1 MSEQSAFDVNVVGH
15 RFDGTSPD
23 LVRSPSNVAP
33 IGQISHA
40 PGAAWLPLAA
50 INPLF
55 IAEWHDLA
63 GDAAEPNAF
72 AEAWFALSG
81 MRHCDRARQVRLAV
95 VRDERGALI
104 GTMPLAVSARL
115 GRLPLRTLGDWRHA
129 NCFLGAACVRADN
142 VDAFWTILLQGLSR
156 FDQRARAACFG
167 DIAEGGVLH
176 AGLLRACR
184 SLRLPIV
191 TETRS
196 QRAMLA
202 TDLDAE
208 AYWEASVRPKKRKE
222 LRRQWAR
229 LAEQGELSAARLA
242 ADADPEPWIEE
253 FLALEASGWKGA
265 EGSALVSRSDTAAM
279 VRDALS
285 GAYARGQLD
294 ISALRIDGR
303 AIAMLVQLI
312 GIGAG
317 GQRAGF
323 SFKTAFDEAYA
334 RFSPG
339 VLLQRESLSL
349 LGERNL
355 AWFDSCA
362 AQDHPMI
369 DSLWRE
375 RRTIVSLSMPLPG
388 ATNRMLFS
396 AAQRA
401 KSLWHSV
408 KHLLPAKPRP

>member
-1 MSEQSAFDVNVVGH
+1 
-15 RFDGTSPD
+15 
-23 LVRSPSNVAP
+23 
-33 IGQISHA
+33 
-40 PGAAWLPLAA
+40 
-50 INPLF
+50 
-55 IAEWHDLA
+55 
-63 GDAAEPNAF
+63 
-72 AEAWFALSG
+72 
-81 MRHCDRARQVRLAV
+81 
-95 VRDERGALI
+95 
-104 GTMPLAVSARL
+104 
-115 GRLPLRTLGDWRHA
+115 
-129 NCFLGAACVRADN
+129 
-142 VDAFWTILLQGLSR
+142 
-156 FDQRARAACFG
+156 
-167 DIAEGGVLH
+167 
-176 AGLLRACR
+176 
-184 SLRLPIV
+184 
-191 TETRS
+191 
-196 QRAMLA
+196 
-202 TDLDAE
+202 
-208 AYWEASVRPKKRKE
+208 
-222 LRRQWAR
+222 
-229 LAEQGELSAARLA
+229 
-242 ADADPEPWIEE
+242 
-253 FLALEASGWKGA
+253 
-265 EGSALVSRSDTAAM
+265 M

-339 VLLQRESLSL
+339 VLLQRENLSL
-349 LGERNL
+349 VGERNL
-355 AWFDSCA
+355 AWVDSCA